1 MVLQAPGSPG
11 ARFSKRQVVQ
21 ADGVRRLASVGGPY
35 GSRSCDGHGRMSGVK
50 VPYETLLEVIVHRK
64 QLRERQG
71 QFGRVVARSGAGSAR
86 ARGME
91 AVGQVLHRA
100 KAKPCKASPSGQAR
114 ERERRPISSGDGTVV
129 GTAVARR
136 RSYLTP
142 RDLPGSAQAVGSAAT
157 QARCLF
163 LGGKGRS
170 RITSHV
176 VMKPGNAGGARE
188 VTS

>member
-1 MVLQAPGSPG
+1 MNQ
-11 ARFSKRQVVQ
+11 R
-21 ADGVRRLASVGGPY
+21 
-35 GSRSCDGHGRMSGVK
+35 
-50 VPYETLLEVIVHRK
+50 
-64 QLRERQG
+64 QLREAGNRQPEEI
-71 QFGRVVARSGAGSAR
+71 GAAR

-100 KAKPCKASPSGQAR
+100 KAKPCKAGPSGQAR
-114 ERERRPISSGDGTVV
+114 ERERHPISSGDGTVL

-176 VMKPGNAGGARE
+176 VMKPGPGYPSNRSN
-188 VTS
+188 VV